1 MVNTRNRVNE
11 LVRLLP
17 QVVLLEPLDAVVV
30 EDRVR
35 YVQLLQAV
43 PEEDLDGGL

>member
-17 QVVLLEPLDAVVV
+17 QVVELERVDAAVV
-30 EDRVR
+30 EDRVGD
-35 YVQLLQAV
+35 VELLAAV
-43 PEEDLDGGL
+43 PGEDLDGG